1 MSDGRPFRYCLTIN
15 TFFLILSAEAL
26 SPKLIVQQGQG
37 GDNLTCFFIEAN
49 QSLGPPTLEILITP
63 WQIRCQRP
71 EVFAFV
77 CRDSSELLV
86 VNIEHSKRAKIR
98 ALGNSACHP
107 DRHAVTEAVQPA
119 IASELQ
125 APVSVYVTFRH
136 HQRLREAL
144 CRLKMEVTTRTYLMK
159 LPQQR
164 EHRGRKATKL
174 IYSMTVLPALH
185 PPNHSNPHNQFLV
198 IQTSKVAH

>member
-1 MSDGRPFRYCLTIN
+1 MSRTIPHRLTV
-15 TFFLILSAEAL
+15 LHDYDSPEA
-26 SPKLIVQQGQG
+26 
-37 GDNLTCFFIEAN
+37 
-49 QSLGPPTLEILITP
+49 
-63 WQIRCQRP
+63 
-71 EVFAFV
+71 FAFV

-164 EHRGRKATKL
+164 EHRGRCAAPV
-174 IYSMTVLPALH
+174 S
-185 PPNHSNPHNQFLV
+185 SLV
-198 IQTSKVAH
+198 PFCH